1 MNIITVTLDQLEQ
14 IAPLFDAYRVFYG
27 QSSDLNSAQEFLHQR
42 LLLRETVLF
51 MALENETPLGFTQ
64 LFPSFTSVGMQ
75 RLWILNDLYIIPEAR
90 GKRIGEKLIERAL
103 EHAKQSGAT
112 GVVLE
117 TAHTNVSGQKLYER
131 MGFMR
136 EDLEYRT
143 YFKAV

>member
-1 MNIITVTLDQLEQ
+1 MKIISVTLDHLEL

-27 QSSDLNSAQEFLHQR
+27 QAPDLNSAREFLRQR

-51 MALENETPLGFTQ
+51 LALENEQPLGFTQ
-64 LFPSFTSVGMQ
+64 VFPSFSSVGMQ

-90 GKRIGEKLIERAL
+90 GQRIGEKLIERTL
-103 EHAKQSGAT
+103 VHAKESGAK

-117 TAHTNVSGQKLYER
+117 TAHTNTSGQKLYER
-131 MGFMR
+131 MGFVR

>member
-1 MNIITVTLDQLEQ
+1 MKIITVTLDQLEQ
-14 IAPLFDAYRVFYG
+14 LAPLFDAYRVFYA
-27 QSSDLNSAQEFLHQR
+27 QASDLASAREFLRQR

-51 MALENETPLGFTQ
+51 MALENETSLGFTQ

-90 GKRIGEKLIERAL
+90 GQRIGERLIERAL
-103 EHAKQSGAT
+103 AHAKESGAK
-112 GVVLE
+112 GMVLE
-117 TAHTNVSGQKLYER
+117 TAHTNVAGQKLYER